1 MGKEKFCVFCGKK
14 PKNKTKEHILPKW
27 LIKLTGKPNRQ
38 INVGLDFSN
47 FLSNKNFQFKIR
59 KYSINSFTLPACEE
73 CNIKYSNLEAKVK
86 LIMEKILSNQL

>member
-47 FLSNKNFQFKIR
+47 FYQIKI
-59 KYSINSFTLPACEE
+59 F
-73 CNIKYSNLEAKVK
+73 NLK
-86 LIMEKILSNQL
+86 